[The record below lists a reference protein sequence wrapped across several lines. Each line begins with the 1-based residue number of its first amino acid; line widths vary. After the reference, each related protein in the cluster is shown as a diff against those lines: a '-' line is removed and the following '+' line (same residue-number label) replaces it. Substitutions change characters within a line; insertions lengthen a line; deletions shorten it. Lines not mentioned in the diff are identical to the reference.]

1 MAEVYWIRK
10 QEHTDIFTQ
19 GYVGVTSKTAQDRF
33 KVHIDTANAK
43 KSKKSVVHNAIK
55 AIGAENLICETVI
68 IAEEAYCYEVENK
81 LRPEKSIG
89 WNVAVGGEKPPG
101 VKGLPV
107 SQETRDKLSKALK
120 GRPMPEKAKEALRL
134 ANEGRKLSDEHKAKI
149 SENLRNRPVTDKMID
164 LLVERNKARTSEK
177 RSDESR
183 SKQSETLKAK
193 GYWNTPRADL
203 QIWSLADEYHIYFSE
218 GLSAYLTSKKLG
230 LRRDQLQALF
240 RHFKNGWIPLEDEL
254 WLKTFK
260 EESFGS

>member
-10 QEHTDIFTQ
+10 QDHTDIFTQ
-19 GYVGVTSKTAQDRF
+19 GYVGVTSKTSQERF

-43 KSKKSVVHNAIK
+43 KSKKSVVHKAIK

-68 IAEEAYCYEVENK
+68 IAEEDYCYEIENK

-89 WNVAVGGEKPPG
+89 WNVAIGGEKPPG

-107 SQETRDKLSKALK
+107 SQETRDKLSKSLK

-134 ANEGRKLSDEHKAKI
+134 ANTGRKFSDEHKAKI
-149 SENLRNRPVTDKMID
+149 SDYLRTRKPTEKMLS
-164 LLVERNKARTSEK
+164 LLVERNKARTGEK
-177 RSDESR
+177 RSEASKL
-183 SKQSETLKAK
+183 KQSDTLKAK

-203 QIWSLADEYHIYFSE
+203 QIWANADKYYTYFNE
-218 GLSAYLTSKKLG
+218 GLSAYLASKRLG
-230 LRRDQLQALF
+230 LRRDQLHALF
-240 RHFKNGWIPLEDEL
+240 RHFKNGWIPLEDDL

-260 EESFGS
+260 EESFGT